1 MEGCPVC
8 AALQRPW
15 GTRAHPPEAMRAGE
29 AELVSE
35 GWPNQAKDPGMA
47 LASWE
52 ECYMEVRVQ
61 FQE

>member
-1 MEGCPVC
+1 
-8 AALQRPW
+8 
-15 GTRAHPPEAMRAGE
+15 MRAGE